1 MTTQNRPK
9 IERYFFFNHDGVLC
23 LLCLQLDEEIVEA
36 EYRYDDLDDRR
47 TEVTLGILFLVL
59 TIFNEGGLFDI

>member
-1 MTTQNRPK
+1 M
-9 IERYFFFNHDGVLC
+9 
-23 LLCLQLDEEIVEA
+23 LCLQLDEEIVEA